1 MEEGKGERYLA
12 PGRQYGNALLGV
24 RHQEEEE
31 AKNIYLV
38 ECYMCLD
45 ILIQFTAIT
54 WLKEFVILSGPVMLS
69 FVSGILSAILPCLA
83 YDDDVRI
90 SILVHKVKGRV

>member
-1 MEEGKGERYLA
+1 L
-12 PGRQYGNALLGV
+12 
-24 RHQEEEE
+24 
-31 AKNIYLV
+31 KNIYLI
-38 ECYMCLD
+38 ECYLCLD

-54 WLKEFVILSGPVMLS
+54 WLKEFVILSGPLMLS

-90 SILVHKVKGRV
+90 SILTQKVKGRVKG

>member
-1 MEEGKGERYLA
+1 ML
-12 PGRQYGNALLGV
+12 PL
-24 RHQEEEE
+24 
-31 AKNIYLV
+31 AKNRYII
-38 ECYMCLD
+38 ECSLCVD

-83 YDDDVRI
+83 YDDDVRS
-90 SILVHKVKGRV
+90 SILVHKGLNLV